1 MKIIIAD
8 DHSVVRRGI
17 KYLLMS
23 HYPHAYIEEA
33 EDGTVFLEKLEKQ
46 TYDLAICDISMP
58 DMNGIELLKIVKL
71 RYSNLP
77 VIIMSI
83 FPESQ
88 FAVKAIKNGADAYLC
103 KDSIHEHL
111 VTAVNFLLSGKKY
124 FTPVVLEEISNNR
137 EKCNELPI
145 EKMLSKRELD
155 VFKGIIDGKSTT
167 AIAGQLSLGKT
178 TISTFRKRILNK
190 LQTNSNAGLIFYAYD
205 KKLVKKLEIPCLVSK
220 NALSNQF

>member
-8 DHSVVRRGI
+8 DHSVVRSGI
-17 KYLLMS
+17 KYLLLN
-23 HYPHAYIEEA
+23 HYPNVYIEEA
-33 EDGTVFLEKLEKQ
+33 KNGNFFLEKLEKQ

-58 DMNGIELLKIVKL
+58 GKNGIELLKVVKL
-71 RYSNLP
+71 RYVNMP

-88 FAVKAIKNGADAYLC
+88 FAMKAINSGANAYLC

-111 VTAVNFLLSGKKY
+111 VNAVTFLLSEKKY
-124 FTPVVLEEISNNR
+124 FTPVVLDLISKSMG
-137 EKCNELPI
+137 KCNEVPI

-155 VFKGIIDGKSTT
+155 VFKGIIYGKSTT
-167 AIAGQLSLGKT
+167 AIAEQLSLGKS

-190 LQTNSNAGLIFYAYD
+190 LQANSNAELVLYAH
-205 KKLVKKLEIPCLVSK
+205 KKNMI
-220 NALSNQF
+220 